1 MAGSKL
7 YKHILLAT
15 DLSDHSLYI
24 AKRAAEIA
32 KLTKTKL
39 SVIHVL
45 GHSPIAYAGEFSIP
59 IDAEFE
65 VQMQKQAAKQLEK
78 LCKKINVPKKSQFIS
93 TGSVKVTVNDL
104 AKKIKADL
112 IIVGTHGHQGL
123 NLLLGSQANAILHAA
138 TCDVWIIRI
147 K

>member
-1 MAGSKL
+1 MAASKL

-15 DLSDHSLYI
+15 DLSDHSTYI

-32 KLTKTKL
+32 KTTGAKL
-39 SVIHVL
+39 SVVHVL

-65 VQMQKQAAKQLEK
+65 VQLHKQAEKQLEK
-78 LCKKINVPKKSQFIS
+78 LCKKISVSPKSQYIS
-93 TGSVKVTVNDL
+93 TGSVKTVVTDL
-104 AKKIKADL
+104 AKKIKAHL
-112 IIVGTHGHQGL
+112 IVVGTHGHQGL
-123 NLLLGSQANAILHAA
+123 NLLLGSQANAILQAA
-138 TCDVWIIRI
+138 TCDVWVVRI